1 MNRHASVPPIG
12 LLLSTTAREVSR
24 AFDAALAEANGS
36 SHVWLILMSLK
47 RNPGVNQRML
57 AELVG
62 IQGATLTHH
71 LNAME
76 AQGLVTRRRDPA
88 NRRMHIV
95 ELTDSGE
102 AAFQRMLQKVIAFDK
117 RLRAGFDER
126 ELDAVRRS
134 LAKLRQNV
142 TFANDLDS
150 TIVIAEPN
158 VTRKGA

>member
-1 MNRHASVPPIG
+1 
-12 LLLSTTAREVSR
+12 
-24 AFDAALAEANGS
+24 
-36 SHVWLILMSLK
+36 
-47 RNPGVNQRML
+47 
-57 AELVG
+57 
-62 IQGATLTHH
+62 
-71 LNAME
+71 
-76 AQGLVTRRRDPA
+76 
-88 NRRMHIV
+88 MHIV

-158 VTRKGA
+158 VTPKGA